1 MDQSFDLTFE
11 ERMERE
17 VESIH
22 RKMDIL
28 LQAVRVLGQALS
40 VQDRLELLIHSLHTR
55 GTDPGAN
62 GE

>member
-1 MDQSFDLTFE
+1 MHQDFELNFE

-28 LQAVRVLGQALS
+28 LQAVRILGQALA
-40 VQDRLELLIHSLHTR
+40 VQDRLELLIQSLHTR
-55 GTDPGAN
+55 GTDPGVP